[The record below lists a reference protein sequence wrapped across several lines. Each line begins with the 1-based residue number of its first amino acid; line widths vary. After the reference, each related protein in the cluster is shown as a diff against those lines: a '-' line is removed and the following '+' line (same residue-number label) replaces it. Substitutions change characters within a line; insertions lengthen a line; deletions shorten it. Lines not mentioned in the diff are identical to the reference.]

1 MVHPDMAAGQVVRQ
15 FSVMVLLPKAFR
27 SVPKITH

>member
-1 MVHPDMAAGQVVRQ
+1 MVHPDMAAGQMVPQ
-15 FSVMVLLPKAFR
+15 FSATVLLPKAFR